1 MMLADYFHGT
11 DGLGGIHSSH
21 PHLTPEETWKSLF
34 ASALSSSDAETIAAV
49 REAQQP
55 NALFAPSA
63 QRSHLEILRLLRE
76 NEPNTISIIAV
87 GPLTNCALAAATD
100 PETFLRAK
108 EVVVMGGTIAET
120 GNVTP
125 VAEFNTYAD
134 SIAAARVYA
143 LTSAL
148 PESTMPPIPPTPP
161 GKENEHLKPYPK
173 NLNKKLKVALF
184 PLDITHK
191 HELTRGQFD
200 AAIAAN
206 HAAGSPLATWAS
218 VFISST
224 FRKVEGLSSSERDT
238 VAETVSFSLHDPLCV
253 WYAMTPD
260 DPRWK
265 WASGREDREGVP
277 GEEDG
282 YEDIRVET
290 SGQWTRGMC
299 VEEKQATES
308 GDFSHIRYFGGRLQL
323 PAMQFK
329 ISFVAVMMAATAM
342 ARDRCAAPEPSEELL
357 EVSRDMGL
365 REAAARE
372 AGISARQSGSITV
385 DTWFH
390 VVAASNS
397 VANGYITDAMLA
409 DQLDV
414 LNAHYAPHGIS
425 FTHAGT
431 TRTINRSWADDG
443 NELAMKRELR
453 RGDYKTLNIYF
464 QRTLDQEALGY
475 AYFPTSA
482 AEGSTDYYLDGASI
496 MAQSVPGGSEA
507 PYNLGGT
514 ATHEVGHWLGLY
526 HTFQGGCSG
535 AGDSIADTP
544 AQSGWETGCPTTRDS
559 CPSDSGLD
567 PVHNY
572 MGYSD
577 DACYTEFTPNQETR
591 IYSMWEQYRA

>member
-1 MMLADYFHGT
+1 
-11 DGLGGIHSSH
+11 
-21 PHLTPEETWKSLF
+21 
-34 ASALSSSDAETIAAV
+34 
-49 REAQQP
+49 
-55 NALFAPSA
+55 
-63 QRSHLEILRLLRE
+63 
-76 NEPNTISIIAV
+76 
-87 GPLTNCALAAATD
+87 
-100 PETFLRAK
+100 
-108 EVVVMGGTIAET
+108 
-120 GNVTP
+120 
-125 VAEFNTYAD
+125 
-134 SIAAARVYA
+134 
-143 LTSAL
+143 
-148 PESTMPPIPPTPP
+148 
-161 GKENEHLKPYPK
+161 
-173 NLNKKLKVALF
+173 
-184 PLDITHK
+184 
-191 HELTRGQFD
+191 
-200 AAIAAN
+200 
-206 HAAGSPLATWAS
+206 
-218 VFISST
+218 
-224 FRKVEGLSSSERDT
+224 
-238 VAETVSFSLHDPLCV
+238 
-253 WYAMTPD
+253 
-260 DPRWK
+260 
-265 WASGREDREGVP
+265 
-277 GEEDG
+277 
-282 YEDIRVET
+282 
-290 SGQWTRGMC
+290 
-299 VEEKQATES
+299 
-308 GDFSHIRYFGGRLQL
+308 
-323 PAMQFK
+323 MQFK

-357 EVSRDMGL
+357 EVSREMGL

-453 RGDYKTLNIYF
+453 RGDYKTLNLYF

-526 HTFQGGCSG
+526 HTFQGGCTG